1 MSIYQPHTLSRR
13 SFLRLGTWGAVA
25 VVGTGSVATLSACSS
40 APPKPSTGFS
50 FLRENDLKIFSAL
63 VPVVLHGLIQTSES
77 HNYQALVVN
86 ILKNVDGA
94 CANLG
99 NKAQTEIYK
108 LLDLLDGKITR
119 WLTTGVY
126 ANWPQATPEQ
136 VNGFLTRW
144 QSSSI
149 SPFNAGYRVLSKLV
163 AVSYFSLPEAQP
175 QAGYSHLASMYQA
188 INS

>member
-1 MSIYQPHTLSRR
+1 MSTYQAHALSRR
-13 SFLRLGTWGAVA
+13 TFLRLGTWGTLAIATTSGAVL
-25 VVGTGSVATLSACSS
+25 TACSS
-40 APPKPSTGFS
+40 APPTASKGFS
-50 FLRENDLKIFSAL
+50 FLRDGDLSLFSAL
-63 VPVVLHGLIQTSES
+63 IPVVLGDMIHSQS

-86 ILKNVDGA
+86 ILKNIDGA

-126 ANWPQATPEQ
+126 AGWPQATPEQ
-136 VNGFLTRW
+136 VKNFLNRW

-163 AVSYFSLPEAQP
+163 AVSYFSLPEAQ
-175 QAGYSHLASMYQA
+175 QYTGYTHLASMYQA
-188 INS
+188 VNS